1 MIERIKFES
10 VVAVPLWYSKET
22 LITEIMSIYQHSIR
36 RIEQGIFGFVA
47 AGVLAQSCLGSIA
60 SMLILQNGISLPQ
73 MFQLFIAVA
82 VTMTFNGAVLSNQ
95 KANVLL
101 PLLIISAI
109 VNSILA
115 IINLLTF
122 IY

>member
-1 MIERIKFES
+1 
-10 VVAVPLWYSKET
+10 
-22 LITEIMSIYQHSIR
+22 MSTYQHSIR

-47 AGVLAQSCLGSIA
+47 GGVLAQSCLGSIA
-60 SMLILQNGISLPQ
+60 AMLILQNGISLPQ
-73 MFQLFIAVA
+73 MFQLFLAVA

-95 KANVLL
+95 KANILL
-101 PLLIISAI
+101 PLLIISTV

-115 IINLLTF
+115 VINLLIF

>member
-1 MIERIKFES
+1 
-10 VVAVPLWYSKET
+10 
-22 LITEIMSIYQHSIR
+22 MSTYHHSLR

-47 AGVLAQSCLGSIA
+47 GGVLAQSCLGSVA
-60 SMLILQNGISLPQ
+60 AMLILQNGISLPQ
-73 MFQLFIAVA
+73 MFQLFLAVA

-101 PLLIISAI
+101 PLLIISTI

-115 IINLLTF
+115 IINLLAF
-122 IY
+122 MY